1 MNARRQLWADLSLL
15 FVTLVWGGTV
25 VMVKGATE
33 SFPVWAFLTLRF
45 SLAALVLLPFG
56 WRRLLRL
63 GWRGWAAGALIG
75 LALLAGYA
83 FQTLGLQYTT
93 ASKAGFITGLSV
105 AIVPLLSALM
115 LRPRP
120 RYAALVGVALAV
132 AGLALLSLT
141 HAGAAAASELQRIS
155 EGDVLVLLCAVS
167 FALHIVAVGALG
179 LRHDYMALTI
189 VQVLTVA
196 LLSGAVSLFVDRPWP
211 AVQPDTLFA
220 AIFTGVLATAVALL
234 MQTAMQRFTT
244 PTHTA
249 LIFAAEPAFA
259 AVFGVLLAGDV
270 LTPLG
275 IMGGMLIL
283 LGTLISELPWDERA
297 ARLISRFLA
306 PHYVSIVILLAL
318 GLLDPHGWWYGLAWV
333 LGLALP
339 VVGLALL
346 VLRRALRQGRISDWH
361 ITERTERLQWRL
373 VASSL
378 VLSALPVVVLAALDG
393 PRYLLMAFG
402 ATLVLVLV
410 NTAITVWWKVS
421 QHVSGIALGA
431 TLIAGVVGPT
441 LIPVLLL
448 IPLVAWARVRGEA
461 HTVPQTIAGGA
472 IGVSVA
478 LLALR
483 LFGLV

>member
-1 MNARRQLWADLSLL
+1 MGLPD
-15 FVTLVWGGTV
+15 
-25 VMVKGATE
+25 
-33 SFPVWAFLTLRF
+33 
-45 SLAALVLLPFG
+45 AALWSGGAGALAL
-56 WRRLLRL
+56 
-63 GWRGWAAGALIG
+63 GALIG

-115 LRPRP
+115 LRQRP
-120 RYAALVGVALAV
+120 RYAALVGV
-132 AGLALLSLT
+132 
-141 HAGAAAASELQRIS
+141 ASELQRIS

-220 AIFTGVLATAVALL
+220 AIFTGVLATAVAFL

-249 LIFAAEPAFA
+249 LIFAAEPVFA

-318 GLLDPHGWWYGLAWV
+318 GLLDPHGAWRCPWWGWRCWCSSGRCARAASATGTSPSAPSGCSGGWW
-333 LGLALP
+333 P
-339 VVGLALL
+339 
-346 VLRRALRQGRISDWH
+346 LRWCYRPCRWWCWQPWTGRA
-361 ITERTERLQWRL
+361 TC
-373 VASSL
+373 
-378 VLSALPVVVLAALDG
+378 
-393 PRYLLMAFG
+393 
-402 ATLVLVLV
+402 
-410 NTAITVWWKVS
+410 
-421 QHVSGIALGA
+421 
-431 TLIAGVVGPT
+431 
-441 LIPVLLL
+441 
-448 IPLVAWARVRGEA
+448 
-461 HTVPQTIAGGA
+461 
-472 IGVSVA
+472 
-478 LLALR
+478 
-483 LFGLV
+483 